1 MEIRKQTDNQKSLDD
16 VLQHAWKYYQACGL
30 ENNTIQTIVNE
41 ITNSDLTQFFD
52 DYLYG
57 VKELPL
63 QASFAYVGVECE
75 FIKHLEDLADFGLT
89 IKTQGEFSQITQ
101 VFSNSSA
108 QYAGLYVGDKIVSVN
123 YQQLKDKELI
133 AQINKHI
140 KGDVIKVGILRD
152 ELLLEISV
160 TIGQITPSFCKLSLI
175 PEANDQITNQQ
186 RQWLYQE

>member
-1 MEIRKQTDNQKSLDD
+1 VNQ
-16 VLQHAWKYYQACGL
+16 
-30 ENNTIQTIVNE
+30 

-63 QASFAYVGVECE
+63 KASFAYVGVECE
-75 FIKHLEDLADFGLT
+75 FVKHLEDLSDFGLS
-89 IKTQGEFSQITQ
+89 IRTQGEFSHITQ

-108 QYAGLYVGDKIVSVN
+108 QHAGLYVGDKIVSVN
-123 YQQLKDKELI
+123 YQRLKDKELI

-140 KGDVIKVGILRD
+140 EGDVIKVGILRD

-160 TIGQITPSFCKLSLI
+160 AIGKITPSFCQLSLI
-175 PEANDQITNQQ
+175 PENNEKITNQQ